1 MRTYLVAVGDELLT
15 GERQNEHGRYLA
27 AALREHGILVDMMVE
42 VGDQKDNLVWVIK
55 NAAKRAQLI
64 VVTGGLG
71 PTEDDRTREA
81 AAEALGLELDYREE
95 IVEAIRLRFARQKK
109 EMPQINARQGF
120 VLRGA
125 EVLDNDRGTAPG
137 QWLPLG
143 HGGLLL
149 LPGPRHEMQPMFE
162 KVLETKIAPLSNF
175 IMYKRVV
182 RCSGIGESDLDSRI
196 ASLYMPLQRLIQTT
210 VLASPG
216 FVEVHL
222 TGRTRK
228 DPEEMKLALDE
239 LHRQIR
245 SRLAEHVLDDDME
258 SLPGQVVR
266 NLTLAGKTLAVAES
280 CTAGGLGRR
289 LTEAPGASR
298 VFMGGVLA
306 YDNRLKKTLL
316 GVDESLLAEH
326 GAVSARCAQAMAA
339 GVRALCYA
347 DYGLSITGIAGPEGG
362 SAGKPVGLVFIHL
375 SKTEEEFPYHCVFPG
390 DRSQVRLRAE
400 MAALE
405 LLRRHIG

>member
-27 AALREHGILVDMMVE
+27 GALREHGILVDMMIE
-42 VGDQKDNLVWVIK
+42 VGDQKDNLSWVIK

-64 VVTGGLG
+64 IVTGGLG

-81 AAEALGLELDYREE
+81 AAEALGVELDYHEE
-95 IVEAIRLRFARQKK
+95 IVEQIRQRFARQKL

-125 EVLDNDRGTAPG
+125 EVLPNGRGTAPG
-137 QWLPLG
+137 QWLPLEY
-143 HGGLLL
+143 GGLLL
-149 LPGPRHEMQPMFE
+149 LPGPRHEMQPIFE
-162 KVLETKIAPLSNF
+162 EILKTKIAPLSNF
-175 IMYKRVV
+175 VVYKRVV

-196 ASLYMPLQRLIQTT
+196 AQLYMPAQRLIQTT
-210 VLASPG
+210 LLASPG

-222 TGRTRK
+222 SGRTRK
-228 DPEEMKLALDE
+228 APEEMKQAVDDLHGRIREALAD
-239 LHRQIR
+239 
-245 SRLAEHVLDDDME
+245 SVLDDDVSSVPE
-258 SLPGQVVR
+258 QLVR
-266 NLTLAGKTLAVAES
+266 NLSKAGKTLSVAES
-280 CTAGGLGRR
+280 CTAGGLARR
-289 LTEAPGASR
+289 LTEASGASK

-306 YDNRLKKTLL
+306 YDNSLKKALL
-316 GVDESLLAEH
+316 GVEESLLAEH

-339 GVRALCYA
+339 GVRDLCRT
-347 DYGLSITGIAGPEGG
+347 DCGLSVTGIAGPEGG

-375 SKTEEEFPYHCVFPG
+375 SGKEGEVPYHCVFPG
-390 DRSQVRLRAE
+390 DRNQIRLRAE